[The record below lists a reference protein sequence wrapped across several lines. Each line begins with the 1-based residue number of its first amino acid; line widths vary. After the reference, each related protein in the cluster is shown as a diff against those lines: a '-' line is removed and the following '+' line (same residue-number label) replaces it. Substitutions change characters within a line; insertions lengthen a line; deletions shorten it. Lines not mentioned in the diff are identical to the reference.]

1 MELHDIW
8 GDYIELGVIYIYIIA
23 YLELCIFWGFY
34 YDGTIYRDYSTLSF
48 FWLMT
53 LFCLGSYFER
63 STKGCKMNKY

>member
-48 FWLMT
+48 F
-53 LFCLGSYFER
+53 
-63 STKGCKMNKY
+63 